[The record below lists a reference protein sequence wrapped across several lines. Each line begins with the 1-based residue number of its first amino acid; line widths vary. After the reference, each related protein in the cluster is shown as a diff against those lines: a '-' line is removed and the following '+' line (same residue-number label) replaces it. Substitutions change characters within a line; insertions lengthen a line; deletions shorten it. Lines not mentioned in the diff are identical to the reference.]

1 MKSHVAYDDSVVPDE
16 NMAGRDDS
24 EEDDGK
30 DDDEESENDDDES
43 ENNDVECEDDVNH
56 REKAV
61 RGPLKDFEGLF
72 TNLTPLNIYRGTCF

>member
-1 MKSHVAYDDSVVPDE
+1 
-16 NMAGRDDS
+16 MAGRDDS

-30 DDDEESENDDDES
+30 DDDEES